1 MHINVLLSF
10 LGLYYAD
17 FREAFFPVYKS
28 IKTLEIMVLTMVLYS
43 SIEIEGLLRDTQS
56 LFISAS
62 QKQYP
67 IPVEIVVKSEKVRSN
82 MI

>member
-1 MHINVLLSF
+1 
-10 LGLYYAD
+10 
-17 FREAFFPVYKS
+17 
-28 IKTLEIMVLTMVLYS
+28 MVLTMVLYS